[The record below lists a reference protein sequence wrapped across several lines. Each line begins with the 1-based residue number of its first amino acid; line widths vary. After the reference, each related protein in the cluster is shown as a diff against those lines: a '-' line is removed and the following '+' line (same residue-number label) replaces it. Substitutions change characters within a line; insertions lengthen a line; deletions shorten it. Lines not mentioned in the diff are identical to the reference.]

1 MKVIKSI
8 FNEVLVLKSKKFN
21 DERGSF
27 SENFVSK
34 SFIEL
39 VKKDIKFC
47 QDNITYSKKNVIR
60 GLHYQIPPYS
70 QSKLVCVLKGKVL
83 DVVVDIRKGSPT
95 FGHNFSLELSSENL
109 FQLFIPR
116 GFAHGYITLSETSI
130 FHYKVDQYHYPK
142 KERGINPNDPNLKI
156 DWKIPKNDWIQSKKD
171 KSNPLL
177 TEVKVHDFKEDLYG

>member
-47 QDNITYSKKNVIR
+47 QDNITYSKKM
-60 GLHYQIPPYS
+60 G
-70 QSKLVCVLKGKVL
+70 
-83 DVVVDIRKGSPT
+83 
-95 FGHNFSLELSSENL
+95 
-109 FQLFIPR
+109 
-116 GFAHGYITLSETSI
+116 
-130 FHYKVDQYHYPK
+130 
-142 KERGINPNDPNLKI
+142 
-156 DWKIPKNDWIQSKKD
+156 
-171 KSNPLL
+171 
-177 TEVKVHDFKEDLYG
+177 